1 MDDELKKLVEKDL
14 GLTAR
19 ALDTLSVI
27 APERSY
33 IRKIAE
39 DFLNMATSYYEDAKH
54 FRDEGELLRALAAV
68 NYAHAWLDAG
78 ARLGLFD
85 VEGNDQ
91 LFTLA
96 E

>member
-1 MDDELKKLVEKDL
+1 MEDLEKLVEKDL
-14 GLTAR
+14 GITKR
-19 ALDTLSVI
+19 ALDKLKLI
-27 APERSY
+27 APEKSY
-33 IRKIAE
+33 VRKIAE
-39 DFLNMATSYYEDAKH
+39 DFLNMAKSYYEDAVH
-54 FRDEGELLRALAAV
+54 FKSQGELPRALAAV

-85 VEGNDQ
+85 VGADDT